1 MWAYLIPVTDALLEQ
16 GYHLCYII
24 ELGLLQHA
32 LLGDA
37 VQDQFAM
44 AQIIQHGGKV
54 LGVSV
59 NQICSGLILQNRDTH
74 TDRKRQLISH
84 DN

>member
-1 MWAYLIPVTDALLEQ
+1 MWTPHLIPVTDALLEQ
-16 GYHLCYII
+16 GYHLRYIV

-54 LGVSV
+54 LRVSV
-59 NQICSGLILQNRDTH
+59 NQICPGLILQNTH
-74 TDRKRQLISH
+74 THTEKQ
-84 DN
+84 NGN